1 MGNDIESLGEVRD
14 YDICLFPKI
23 KRLRKITDSLNQLGV
38 GRVFG
43 SETML
48 PICENVEIIHM

>member
-1 MGNDIESLGEVRD
+1 MGNNIKSLGEVHD

-23 KRLRKITDSLNQLGV
+23 KRLHKIMDCLNQLGV
-38 GRVFG
+38 AGVFG

-48 PICENVEIIHM
+48 PICENVEIIQM